1 MLLVVLFALFALL
14 GSSRGEYFVPQGVF
28 GYYVGG
34 SYQGPDVAGRR
45 GPVPVGG
52 NSDVSSG
59 DLATIIERVN
69 QSLRRMKTVSEE
81 AHKAQKEMEELM
93 KILLETAG
101 RVREENGKDPESADS
116 SNEVRATEDTSIDRT
131 TGAESLPTEA
141 GTTEQDLPNPIHRTS
156 AVISLPTEAQPDVT
170 TAEEDLPDVDESS
183 DVTTTE
189 ENLPHTD
196 SDVSSDVTTT
206 EENLPFTDSGISSD
220 VTTEPEIDVM
230 PDERTD
236 PPVNR
241 PTESDYTTVPS
252 DRTETIVKDRES
264 QTFCGHEFE
273 EEQIPGNPQSTC
285 AGWLL
290 ENYHRFK
297 KGWKSCQEVDTSDVL
312 DLRK

>member
-45 GPVPVGG
+45 SPVPVGG

-101 RVREENGKDPESADS
+101 RVREEDGKDPESADS
-116 SNEVRATEDTSIDRT
+116 SNEVIASEDTSIDKT

-156 AVISLPTEAQPDVT
+156 AEISLPTEAQPDVT

-189 ENLPHTD
+189 DVLPY
-196 SDVSSDVTTT
+196 
-206 EENLPFTDSGISSD
+206 TDSGISSD

-236 PPVNR
+236 PPINR

-252 DRTETIVKDRES
+252 DRTETIVKDHES

-297 KGWKSCQEVDTSDVL
+297 RGWKSCQEVDTSDVL